1 MVITAT
7 DPAPRC
13 SPEEWTEFRLMVS
26 HGMLFEVIDWI
37 KAGKP
42 TLRPEGKTS
51 SAFET
56 AVLAPNL
63 SMTQILWERAWQER
77 REAVSALGALGIQNG
92 SNVVLRYLLENGC
105 PVDHL
110 TGYDLCLT
118 HDLDLIRVGMRR
130 GVSILE
136 PDGWASAFIRIG
148 SRPLIRFFLEERAH
162 IPGLAKD
169 AVYALCTA
177 IKESRLRAIA
187 LLRWAGVDP
196 LGKAPRYDDWD
207 EPESEWTGFP
217 VLNLS
222 YAEKPGEIL
231 KLLKLKPN
239 VRQWFDL
246 LRDMSCGRA
255 EHIDD
260 IMALVKDPM
269 EVIRRHPARSEW
281 LLRSALRS
289 ICWGWSWN
297 SGRDERLAALCVKL
311 IEAGVRLRWRD
322 NSELNRC
329 RRDFYRSN
337 RKELCLRILKR
348 AAELAND
355 DSKEE
360 LVRLVDKPRMR
371 EIVIQ
376 NQRVIMDLLGLE
388 KPAQHYAGNRRFIR
402 SQTITAQQHGKTADE
417 QRRIPTSVPE
427 LAAGSIPSIRKG
439 RMPHEVKQAGGRVLK
454 REQIHA
460 EIWNE
465 SATRVAARYGI
476 SGSMLARI
484 CTKLRIP
491 RPARGYWARRQS
503 WRKKHLQPLP
513 AWTSEAR
520 DYWVV
525 NPINVKAQKKAQ
537 KG

>member
-1 MVITAT
+1 M
-7 DPAPRC
+7 
-13 SPEEWTEFRLMVS
+13 
-26 HGMLFEVIDWI
+26 
-37 KAGKP
+37 
-42 TLRPEGKTS
+42 
-51 SAFET
+51 
-56 AVLAPNL
+56 LAPNL

-148 SRPLIRFFLEERAH
+148 SRPLIRFFLEERDR

-281 LLRSALRS
+281 LLRNALRS

-297 SGRDERLAALCVKL
+297 SGPDERLAALCVKL

-376 NQRVIMDLLGLE
+376 NQRVPTSISASPHGTNPCVTLNLQPESSNRWLFENCAFGADRNE
-388 KPAQHYAGNRRFIR
+388 PAQISESLVQPRRLIASSPSGRKVTKCR
-402 SQTITAQQHGKTADE
+402 STTETSSPSNSAIFTI
-417 QRRIPTSVPE
+417 
-427 LAAGSIPSIRKG
+427 
-439 RMPHEVKQAGGRVLK
+439 
-454 REQIHA
+454 
-460 EIWNE
+460 
-465 SATRVAARYGI
+465 VAPRCAR
-476 SGSMLARI
+476 
-484 CTKLRIP
+484 
-491 RPARGYWARRQS
+491 
-503 WRKKHLQPLP
+503 
-513 AWTSEAR
+513 
-520 DYWVV
+520 
-525 NPINVKAQKKAQ
+525 
-537 KG
+537 

>member
-1 MVITAT
+1 
-7 DPAPRC
+7 
-13 SPEEWTEFRLMVS
+13 
-26 HGMLFEVIDWI
+26 
-37 KAGKP
+37 
-42 TLRPEGKTS
+42 
-51 SAFET
+51 
-56 AVLAPNL
+56 
-63 SMTQILWERAWQER
+63 MTQILWERAWQER
-77 REAVSALGALGIQNG
+77 REAVSALGTLGIQNG

-130 GVSILE
+130 GVSIRE
-136 PDGWASAFIRIG
+136 PDGWASVFIRTG
-148 SRPLIRFFLEERAH
+148 SRPLIRFYLEERDR

-196 LGKAPRYDDWD
+196 LGKAPRYEDWD

-217 VLNLS
+217 ALSLS
-222 YAEKPGEIL
+222 YAEKPEEIL
-231 KLLKLKPN
+231 KLLKLKPS

-246 LRDMSCGRA
+246 LRDMSCGSA
-255 EHIDD
+255 DHIDA
-260 IMALVKDPM
+260 ILALVKDPM

-281 LLRSALRS
+281 LLKSALRS
-289 ICWGWSWN
+289 ICWGWSWP
-297 SGRDERLAALCVKL
+297 SGRDERLAAFCVQL

-322 NSELNRC
+322 SSELNSC
-329 RRDFYRSN
+329 RRDFYRSS
-337 RKELCLRILKR
+337 RRDLCLRILKR

-355 DSKEE
+355 DAKEE

-371 EIVIQ
+371 ELVIQ
-376 NQRVIMDLLGLE
+376 HQRVIMVLLSLE
-388 KPAQHYAGNRRFIR
+388 DPSPPYANHRRFIR
-402 SQTITAQQHGKTADE
+402 SRTTAAGQRDRTSDE
-417 QRRIPTSVPE
+417 QQRIQPHMPESV
-427 LAAGSIPSIRKG
+427 AGRVHPIRASP
-439 RMPHEVKQAGGRVLK
+439 MPHEVKRSGGHVLK

-460 EIWNE
+460 EIWKE

-491 RPARGYWARRQS
+491 RPARGYWARAQT
-503 WRKKHLQPLP
+503 WRNKHIQPLP
-513 AWTSEAR
+513 VWSSEDC

-525 NPINVKAQKKAQ
+525 NPINVKAQRISRS
-537 KG
+537 